1 MKSILFFCSFCLIAC
16 GCMQE
21 SAQELA
27 ILAEKHFT
35 KGEYSKAIR
44 TFEKVNTC
52 YGETAATWHNIAL
65 TAFYAQDYT
74 HAKYSVE
81 QALRLLK
88 DAPDAKEQKEVL
100 TELQALIAEMA
111 GAKDEAMTLYYTL
124 LGTENIDLRIR
135 VKSRIAKIYFENKCN
150 DGALAFLLSASNDRT
165 MDPTTCFNLGK
176 LCMDESLNLRR
187 ESLDYF
193 SLAERL
199 LPDNSNQKKEAR
211 SWMTR
216 LEKNLERLRQVPAN
230 EGNETLCERARKKY
244 KEATARNRWST
255 AESHAKE
262 AVAANPA
269 NIDAVLELAF
279 ITEKNKHFD
288 DAIKAYESAIILRP
302 THNETRRKAAALA
315 YKQKLYK
322 KGADFL
328 RPALPAQPRQTA
340 AIDQMMRLLYSQ
352 QKLVDARAWGEYYL
366 TLVNKDNENYK
377 SYRKFVD
384 TLPIKPTTLR

>member
-1 MKSILFFCSFCLIAC
+1 MKSILFLCSFCLIAC

-21 SAQELA
+21 SAEELA
-27 ILAEKHFT
+27 VLAEKHFT

-44 TFEKVNTC
+44 TFEKVNAC

-65 TAFYAQDYT
+65 TSFYAQDYT
-74 HAKYSVE
+74 HAKYAVE

-88 DAPDAKEQKEVL
+88 DVPDTKEQQEVL
-100 TELQALIAEMA
+100 LELQGLIAEMA
-111 GAKDEAMTLYYTL
+111 GAKDEAMTLYYSL
-124 LGTENIDLRIR
+124 LETTDIDLRIR
-135 VKSRIAKIYFENKCN
+135 VKSRIAKIYFENKCH

-211 SWMTR
+211 SWITR
-216 LEKNLERLRQVPAN
+216 LEKNLERLRQVPAI
-230 EGNETLCERARKKY
+230 EGNATLCKRARAKY
-244 KEATARNRWST
+244 KEAIAKNRWST

-262 AVAANPA
+262 AASADPS

-279 ITEKNKHFD
+279 ITEKNKHYD

-315 YKQKLYK
+315 YKHKQYK
-322 KGADFL
+322 KAVEFL

-366 TLVNKDNENYK
+366 SLVNPNNDNYK
-377 SYRKFVD
+377 NYRKFVND
-384 TLPIKPTTLR
+384 LPIKPTTLR